1 MDGIKLKYV
10 LGGWVVADS
19 RLLGVVADFI
29 SDLWAIVSIVLDI
42 LIHLQGHNAL
52 DAYLKRKYCG
62 S

>member
-1 MDGIKLKYV
+1 M
-10 LGGWVVADS
+10 VADS

-29 SDLWAIVSIVLDI
+29 SDLQAIVSIVLDT
-42 LIHLQGHNAL
+42 LIHLQGHNTL

>member
-1 MDGIKLKYV
+1 ML
-10 LGGWVVADS
+10 ADS
-19 RLLGVVADFI
+19 RLLGIVADFI
-29 SDLWAIVSIVLDI
+29 SDLRAIVPIVLDT

>member
-1 MDGIKLKYV
+1 M
-10 LGGWVVADS
+10 VADS

-29 SDLWAIVSIVLDI
+29 SDLWAIVSIVLDT

-52 DAYLKRKYCG
+52 DAYLKRKYCR